1 MALTGLLLML
11 GLVGVFRLNIAVE
24 LTFELADN
32 ARECFHEEIH
42 NATKC
47 TLEFQARFLILYFI
61 FYII

>member
-1 MALTGLLLML
+1 MALTGLLLMV

-47 TLEFQARFLILYFI
+47 TLEFQARF
-61 FYII
+61 